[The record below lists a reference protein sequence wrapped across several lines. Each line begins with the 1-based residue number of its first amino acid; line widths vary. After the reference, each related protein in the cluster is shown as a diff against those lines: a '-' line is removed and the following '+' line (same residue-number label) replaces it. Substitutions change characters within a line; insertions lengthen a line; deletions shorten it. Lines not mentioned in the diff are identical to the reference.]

1 MIRRIGWTI
10 ILATACT
17 LARAAEPGF
26 RYTRPIELPT
36 LEAEEL
42 LAATFDSDVYSA
54 TRDGFPDLRT
64 HAAAGDVAYVIRK
77 ATTTRSETVR
87 NYYSARD
94 PQVHPLDNDSLEI
107 IVHLGDND
115 PQPQGVRI
123 VTPLRNFEQRVRI
136 SSSADGKDWQQL
148 GEDAVLFDY
157 SQFMDARSDNFA
169 LPATTNRYFRIV
181 IDNVTQEL
189 ESQLMELTRRLR
201 GDTEAHRDERLVIER
216 RPFRIDRIEFW
227 HDAVQEHFTG
237 DLKVSYP
244 VGGFQVETNPED
256 QQTTIHVDSRREPLT
271 SLKLVT
277 SSHNFSRH
285 AQVQVERSRGVERTW
300 QSIGDANLSRLDF
313 RNLKRED
320 LTITF
325 PESRETA
332 YRIVIENRGSPPLE
346 VTGVEAQGDQYQA
359 IFLSSATDRPLELL
373 YGSQSAQPPDYD
385 TAAIT
390 ASLAADYQPVAV
402 TLGKQVE
409 HPGGGESPPLATS
422 RLINDPRILGGIAV
436 ILVAALAWGLF
447 HAGRRLDGLPR
458 DES

>member
-10 ILATACT
+10 ILAAACT
-17 LARAAEPGF
+17 LARASEPSF
-26 RYTRPIELPT
+26 RYSRPIELPT

-42 LAATFDSDVYSA
+42 LAATFDSDVFAA
-54 TRDGFPDLRT
+54 TRDGFPDLRI
-64 HAAAGDVAYVIRK
+64 HAAAGDIAYVIRK

-94 PQVHPLDNDSLEI
+94 PQVRPLDNDSLEI
-107 IVHLGDND
+107 IDHLRDSD

-123 VTPLRNFEQRVRI
+123 VTPLRNFEQRIRI
-136 SSSADGKDWQQL
+136 STSADGKDWQPL

-157 SQFMDARSDNFA
+157 SQFMDARSDTVA

-237 DLKVSYP
+237 DRQVSYP
-244 VGGFQVETNPED
+244 VGGFQVETNAED
-256 QQTTIHVDSRREPLT
+256 QQTIIHVDSRREPLT
-271 SLKLVT
+271 SFKLVT

-285 AQVQVERSRGVERTW
+285 AQVQVERSRGVEKTW

-313 RNLKRED
+313 RNLKREE

-332 YRIVIENRGSPPLE
+332 YRIVIDNRGSPPLE

-359 IFLSSATDRPLELL
+359 IFLASATDQPLELL
-373 YGSQSAQPPDYD
+373 YGSADRP
-385 TAAIT
+385 AARLRHRRNHCLT
-390 ASLAADYQPVAV
+390 RSQLSTGGRHTGKANRTSRRRRAAATGNLSPHQRP
-402 TLGKQVE
+402 T
-409 HPGGGESPPLATS
+409 HPGRHRRDL
-422 RLINDPRILGGIAV
+422 
-436 ILVAALAWGLF
+436 
-447 HAGRRLDGLPR
+447 GRRPR
-458 DES
+458 LGPIPRRPPA